1 MIRKIKAEDKEIYIK
16 MAHDFYRMPAVDH
29 PVPDSYLEKTFEECL
44 KSDIQ
49 VVFILYGDICNIA
62 DIVDTVKQAG
72 KMALVHLDLIN
83 GLSAKDVAVD
93 FIKKYT
99 KADGIISTKPALI
112 KHAGEI
118 GLTSVL
124 RLFVIDSMAYE
135 NIQKH
140 VKGARPDVI
149 EVLPALM
156 PKVVKRVCRISQI
169 PVIAGGLVSDKE
181 DVMSLL
187 QAGVV
192 SVSSTNKEIWFM

>member
-1 MIRKIKAEDKEIYIK
+1 MNREFKDALEDSPVIAAIKDDNGLK
-16 MAHDFYRMPAVDH
+16 
-29 PVPDSYLEKTFEECL
+29 ECL

-112 KHAGEI
+112 KPMQARLDLHRCCVYLSSI
-118 GLTSVL
+118 PWLT
-124 RLFVIDSMAYE
+124 RIFRSM
-135 NIQKH
+135 
-140 VKGARPDVI
+140 
-149 EVLPALM
+149 
-156 PKVVKRVCRISQI
+156 
-169 PVIAGGLVSDKE
+169 
-181 DVMSLL
+181 
-187 QAGVV
+187 
-192 SVSSTNKEIWFM
+192 

>member
-1 MIRKIKAEDKEIYIK
+1 MNREFKDALEDSPVIAAIKDDNGLK
-16 MAHDFYRMPAVDH
+16 
-29 PVPDSYLEKTFEECL
+29 ECL

-49 VVFILYGDICNIA
+49 VVFILYGDICN
-62 DIVDTVKQAG
+62 VDTVKQAG

-83 GLSAKDVAVD
+83 GLSDKDVAVD

>member
-1 MIRKIKAEDKEIYIK
+1 MNREFKDALEDSPVIAAIKDDNGLK
-16 MAHDFYRMPAVDH
+16 
-29 PVPDSYLEKTFEECL
+29 ECL

-62 DIVDTVKQAG
+62 DIVDTV
-72 KMALVHLDLIN
+72 
-83 GLSAKDVAVD
+83 
-93 FIKKYT
+93 
-99 KADGIISTKPALI
+99 

>member
-1 MIRKIKAEDKEIYIK
+1 MNREFKDALEDSPVIAAIKDDNGLK
-16 MAHDFYRMPAVDH
+16 
-29 PVPDSYLEKTFEECL
+29 ECL

-83 GLSAKDVAVD
+83 GLSAKDVAVE
-93 FIKKYT
+93 FLLKKYT

-156 PKVVKRVCRISQI
+156 PKVVEKSLSNFADSGYCRRACVGQGRCDVSF
-169 PVIAGGLVSDKE
+169 AGRRCQCVVDK
-181 DVMSLL
+181 
-187 QAGVV
+187 
-192 SVSSTNKEIWFM
+192 

>member
-1 MIRKIKAEDKEIYIK
+1 M
-16 MAHDFYRMPAVDH
+16 
-29 PVPDSYLEKTFEECL
+29 
-44 KSDIQ
+44 
-49 VVFILYGDICNIA
+49 
-62 DIVDTVKQAG
+62 
-72 KMALVHLDLIN
+72 
-83 GLSAKDVAVD
+83 
-93 FIKKYT
+93 
-99 KADGIISTKPALI
+99 
-112 KHAGEI
+112 
-118 GLTSVL
+118 L

>member
-1 MIRKIKAEDKEIYIK
+1 MNREFKDALEDSPVIAAIKDDNGLK
-16 MAHDFYRMPAVDH
+16 
-29 PVPDSYLEKTFEECL
+29 ECL

-93 FIKKYT
+93 FIKKY
-99 KADGIISTKPALI
+99 TKPALI

>member
-1 MIRKIKAEDKEIYIK
+1 MNREFKDALEDSPVIAAIKDEYGLK
-16 MAHDFYRMPAVDH
+16 
-29 PVPDSYLEKTFEECL
+29 ECL
-44 KSDIQ
+44 KSDIR

-62 DIVDTVKQAG
+62 DIVDAVKQTG

-140 VKGARPDVI
+140 VKGALRS
-149 EVLPALM
+149 VL
-156 PKVVKRVCRISQI
+156 R
-169 PVIAGGLVSDKE
+169 
-181 DVMSLL
+181 
-187 QAGVV
+187 
-192 SVSSTNKEIWFM
+192 

>member
-1 MIRKIKAEDKEIYIK
+1 MNREFKDALEDSPVIAAIKDDNGLK
-16 MAHDFYRMPAVDH
+16 
-29 PVPDSYLEKTFEECL
+29 ECL

-99 KADGIISTKPALI
+99 DIKVIYYGHDRIISTKPALI

>member
-1 MIRKIKAEDKEIYIK
+1 MMYTHEEILEAIEDNPIIT
-16 MAHDFYRMPAVDH
+16 AVKDQEG
-29 PVPDSYLEKTFEECL
+29 LETCL
-44 KSDIQ
+44 KTESKI
-49 VVFILYGDICNIA
+49 VFILYGDICNIA

>member
-1 MIRKIKAEDKEIYIK
+1 MNREFKDALEDSPVIAAIKDDNGLK
-16 MAHDFYRMPAVDH
+16 
-29 PVPDSYLEKTFEECL
+29 ECL

-72 KMALVHLDLIN
+72 KMELVHLDL
-83 GLSAKDVAVD
+83 
-93 FIKKYT
+93 
-99 KADGIISTKPALI
+99 
-112 KHAGEI
+112 
-118 GLTSVL
+118 
-124 RLFVIDSMAYE
+124 MAYE

>member
-1 MIRKIKAEDKEIYIK
+1 MNREFKDALEDSPVIAAIKDDNGLK
-16 MAHDFYRMPAVDH
+16 
-29 PVPDSYLEKTFEECL
+29 ECL

-112 KHAGEI
+112 THAGEI

-149 EVLPALM
+149 EAAGTDAEGCEKSLSNFADSGYCRRACVGQGRCDVSFAGRCCQC
-156 PKVVKRVCRISQI
+156 VV
-169 PVIAGGLVSDKE
+169 DK
-181 DVMSLL
+181 
-187 QAGVV
+187 
-192 SVSSTNKEIWFM
+192 

>member
-1 MIRKIKAEDKEIYIK
+1 MNREFKDALEDSPVIAAIKDDNGLK
-16 MAHDFYRMPAVDH
+16 
-29 PVPDSYLEKTFEECL
+29 ECL

-140 VKGARPDVI
+140 DAEGCEKSLSNFADSGYCRRACVGQGRCDVSF
-149 EVLPALM
+149 AGRRCQC
-156 PKVVKRVCRISQI
+156 VV
-169 PVIAGGLVSDKE
+169 DK
-181 DVMSLL
+181 
-187 QAGVV
+187 
-192 SVSSTNKEIWFM
+192 

>member
-1 MIRKIKAEDKEIYIK
+1 MNREFKDALEDSPVIAAIKDDNGLK
-16 MAHDFYRMPAVDH
+16 
-29 PVPDSYLEKTFEECL
+29 ECL

-140 VKGARPDVI
+140 VKGARPDVVNHPQ
-149 EVLPALM
+149 VLI
-156 PKVVKRVCRISQI
+156 R
-169 PVIAGGLVSDKE
+169 
-181 DVMSLL
+181 
-187 QAGVV
+187 
-192 SVSSTNKEIWFM
+192 F

>member
-1 MIRKIKAEDKEIYIK
+1 M
-16 MAHDFYRMPAVDH
+16 
-29 PVPDSYLEKTFEECL
+29 
-44 KSDIQ
+44 
-49 VVFILYGDICNIA
+49 
-62 DIVDTVKQAG
+62 
-72 KMALVHLDLIN
+72 IN

-156 PKVVKRVCRISQI
+156 PKV
-169 PVIAGGLVSDKE
+169 SDKE

>member
-1 MIRKIKAEDKEIYIK
+1 M
-16 MAHDFYRMPAVDH
+16 
-29 PVPDSYLEKTFEECL
+29 
-44 KSDIQ
+44 
-49 VVFILYGDICNIA
+49 
-62 DIVDTVKQAG
+62 
-72 KMALVHLDLIN
+72 
-83 GLSAKDVAVD
+83 
-93 FIKKYT
+93 
-99 KADGIISTKPALI
+99 I

-140 VKGARPDVI
+140 EGARPDVI

>member
-1 MIRKIKAEDKEIYIK
+1 MNREFKDALEDSPVIAAIKDDNGLKGCRKY
-16 MAHDFYRMPAVDH
+16 
-29 PVPDSYLEKTFEECL
+29 
-44 KSDIQ
+44 IQ

-149 EVLPALM
+149 VY
-156 PKVVKRVCRISQI
+156 CRH
-169 PVIAGGLVSDKE
+169 
-181 DVMSLL
+181 
-187 QAGVV
+187 
-192 SVSSTNKEIWFM
+192 

>member
-1 MIRKIKAEDKEIYIK
+1 MNREFKDALEDSPVIAAIKDDNGLK
-16 MAHDFYRMPAVDH
+16 
-29 PVPDSYLEKTFEECL
+29 ECL

-124 RLFVIDSMAYE
+124 RLFVIDS
-135 NIQKH
+135 
-140 VKGARPDVI
+140 
-149 EVLPALM
+149 
-156 PKVVKRVCRISQI
+156 RIFRS
-169 PVIAGGLVSDKE
+169 
-181 DVMSLL
+181 M
-187 QAGVV
+187 
-192 SVSSTNKEIWFM
+192 

>member
-1 MIRKIKAEDKEIYIK
+1 MNREFKDALEDSPVIAAIKDDNGLK
-16 MAHDFYRMPAVDH
+16 
-29 PVPDSYLEKTFEECL
+29 ECL

-156 PKVVKRVCRISQI
+156 PKVVKRVCRILQE
-169 PVIAGGLVSDKE
+169 GLCRTRK
-181 DVMSLL
+181 M
-187 QAGVV
+187 
-192 SVSSTNKEIWFM
+192 

>member
-1 MIRKIKAEDKEIYIK
+1 MNREFKDALEDSPVIAAIKDDNGLK
-16 MAHDFYRMPAVDH
+16 
-29 PVPDSYLEKTFEECL
+29 ECL

-156 PKVVKRVCRISQI
+156 PKVVKRGCRISQI

>member
-1 MIRKIKAEDKEIYIK
+1 MNREFKDALEDSPVIAAIKDDNGLK
-16 MAHDFYRMPAVDH
+16 
-29 PVPDSYLEKTFEECL
+29 ECL

-140 VKGARPDVI
+140 VKGALQS
-149 EVLPALM
+149 VL
-156 PKVVKRVCRISQI
+156 R
-169 PVIAGGLVSDKE
+169 
-181 DVMSLL
+181 
-187 QAGVV
+187 
-192 SVSSTNKEIWFM
+192 